1 MVISLLALKILSIIT
16 GVTNLHQFKFKM
28 FLRHVFLHRNV
39 YVVHACMMTKSTSF
53 VPALEWEAISW
64 IKILWKHFWCY
75 KSKYFIFSKS
85 CHCPICHCLTD
96 NVLFNSLNKCICRF
110 KKVDNKI
117 RQNIRQMHN
126 QVDIRFI
133 TCRILLSKNHPR
145 YSFMTHPFILV

>member
-28 FLRHVFLHRNV
+28 FLTLFTLRHVFLHRNV

-75 KSKYFIFSKS
+75 KSKYF
-85 CHCPICHCLTD
+85 TD